1 MEDTKKRKKK
11 IFFRD
16 FPGGPVVKNL
26 PSSAGDMDSILVGEL
41 KSHKPQ
47 GPQATTTEPIRSG
60 AQLNQKKRLFPNI

>member
-16 FPGGPVVKNL
+16 FPGGPVVKSL

-41 KSHKPQ
+41 KSHKPYS
-47 GPQATTTEPIRSG
+47 AELLSYMHAFI
-60 AQLNQKKRLFPNI
+60 LI